1 MKQLTILNLRM
12 IISTINMNSSLFI
25 VINQIEQNNLECNMR
40 GEKVECENNKN
51 KHFVPFTI
59 KVRKRKTRERTSLL
73 LRFFPHF

>member
-40 GEKVECENNKN
+40 GKKG
-51 KHFVPFTI
+51 
-59 KVRKRKTRERTSLL
+59 
-73 LRFFPHF
+73 